1 MPEYFRETL
10 QQSIISKVRE
20 IKAYLIPPSL
30 DKLSKRKLISAPL
43 ISTSIWN
50 IPPESEKAL
59 EEANRKRN
67 QIFRGRRP
75 NFRFSLR
82 GQRFSRGSFRGS
94 RPLTRKASS
103 SKLTG
108 K

>member
-20 IKAYLIPPSL
+20 IRAYLIPPSL

-50 IPPESEKAL
+50 IPPESEKTL
-59 EEANRKRN
+59 EEANRKRK
-67 QIFRGRRP
+67 Q
-75 NFRFSLR
+75 NFTKVTSKFQYLS
-82 GQRFSRGSFRGS
+82 QR
-94 RPLTRKASS
+94 T
-103 SKLTG
+103 
-108 K
+108 

>member
-20 IKAYLIPPSL
+20 LRAYLIPPSL
-30 DKLSKRKLISAPL
+30 DNLGKRKLISAPL

-59 EEANRKRN
+59 VETNGKRK
-67 QIFRGRRP
+67 Q
-75 NFRFSLR
+75 NFSKVTPKFHYLSLR
-82 GQRFSRGSFRGS
+82 
-94 RPLTRKASS
+94 T
-103 SKLTG
+103 
-108 K
+108 